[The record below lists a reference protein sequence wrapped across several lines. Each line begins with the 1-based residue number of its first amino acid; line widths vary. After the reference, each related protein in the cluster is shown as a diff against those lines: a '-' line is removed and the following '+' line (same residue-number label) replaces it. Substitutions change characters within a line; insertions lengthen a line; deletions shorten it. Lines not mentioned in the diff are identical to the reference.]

1 MEKIGLLLV
10 DDDTSVRHGLRAILT
25 SDPDIE
31 VVGEAADGESAVES
45 AKRLRPAVVLMDIR
59 LPGLNGIDATR
70 EINRTGDGVSVLLL
84 TLHADEAYLREG
96 LRAGARGY
104 VLKDAEELDVIAG
117 VKAVAHGGCYF
128 SPSLS
133 RLSDPTPASQ
143 KTTE

>member
-1 MEKIGLLLV
+1 MEKIGVLLV
-10 DDDTSVRHGLRAILT
+10 DDDAIVRDGLRRILI

-31 VVGEAADGESAVES
+31 VVGEAGDGQSAVES
-45 AKRLRPAVVLMDIR
+45 AKRLRPTVVLMDIR
-59 LPGLNGIDATR
+59 LPGLNGIDATS

-84 TLHADEAYLREG
+84 TLHADEVYLREG

-104 VLKDAEELDVIAG
+104 VLKDAEELEVIAG

-128 SPSLS
+128 SPALS

-143 KTTE
+143 KRAE